1 MKTILYS
8 IILLFVFSSCEYDN
22 YDPPTS
28 KLTGKLV
35 FEGEALGVRQGLN
48 VLQLYEPGWE
58 NFEPIGLNVKQDGSF
73 SAHLFDGHYQLVLI
87 NGNGPWV
94 NQPDTIN
101 IQVKGIQ
108 ELDVVVEPFFMIRN
122 ENFQLDAS
130 TLKASFNVEQ
140 IAADSELQFV
150 SLFIGETKLVD
161 NQFNANEKRLP
172 SGEIENI
179 NETINLEMDLS
190 EVGQDFIF
198 ARIGVKTKGN
208 PELIFSKVKKIE
220 LQ

>member
-1 MKTILYS
+1 MKTILYP
-8 IILLFVFSSCEYDN
+8 IILLLVFSSCEYDN

-28 KLTGKLV
+28 QLTGRLV
-35 FEGEALGVRQGLN
+35 FEEGLVGVRQGLN

-58 NFEPIGLNVKQDGSF
+58 NFEPIGLNVKQDGTF

-94 NQPDTIN
+94 NQADTIN
-101 IQVKGIQ
+101 IQVKGMQ

-122 ENFQLDAS
+122 ESFQLEAS
-130 TLKASFNVEQ
+130 TLKATFNVEQ
-140 IAADSELQFV
+140 IVGDSALQFV
-150 SLFIGETKLVD
+150 SLFIGETTLVD
-161 NQFNANEKRLP
+161 NQFNANEVRLP
-172 SGEIENI
+172 SGEIENL

-190 EVGQDFIF
+190 EVDQDFIF
-198 ARIGVKTKGN
+198 ARIGVKTMGN

-220 LQ
+220 LK